1 MGLAFAVGSGTMDIK
16 TIADKLK
23 NPILPET
30 MTRNDF
36 PYRMADPN
44 GLHLADVRYSEED
57 IKDSA
62 DHIKGLPIGTP
73 TEYPSPM
80 INW

>member
-1 MGLAFAVGSGTMDIK
+1 
-16 TIADKLK
+16 
-23 NPILPET
+23 
-30 MTRNDF
+30 
-36 PYRMADPN
+36 MADPN

-62 DHIKGLPIGTP
+62 EHIKFLPIGTP